1 MKANFFKIF
10 ILLLLVKVEGSAQ
23 FQRFTVEKAS
33 FSSRIYDEF
42 SPVFYQDGI
51 VFCSN
56 QSDNS
61 LVRYKN
67 EDSPLFKIFYI
78 PRRDSIRF
86 GSPRLLASEL
96 VSGFNDGPA
105 AINAQGTKIFYS
117 RNNSIEN
124 SLRNIS
130 DTLNKLGIYSGE
142 LVNGVWTNIQA
153 FKHNNPDFNLTAPA
167 LSHDERKL
175 YFSSDMPG
183 GFGGMDLYYS
193 EMIDGEWNKPVNMGP
208 LINTSGNESFPFAA
222 ESGLLF
228 FASDGHPGFGE
239 MDIFYTSESNNEW
252 VTPVNLGPEINSKA
266 DEFGL
271 ATDSKFEN
279 GFFSSNRRGTDDIYR
294 FSRFYID
301 FGECKSKV
309 ENMLCYTFYVLNIL
323 RSDTLKVK
331 YEWDFKD
338 GNLLHGEEVDY
349 CFPGPGDYAVS
360 LILFDEISGDT
371 ISLKSDYSKKLT
383 NIKQAYIQSADTG
396 LVNQKLRFEAVTND
410 LGEVII
416 TEYYWDFGNGFKKG
430 QSIMEKEFRNTGT
443 YIVKLGLVFSENEWN
458 GAPKICVMKEIVI
471 E

>member
-105 AINAQGTKIFYS
+105 AFNAQGTKIFFS

-124 SLRNIS
+124 SLKNIS
-130 DTLNKLGIYSGE
+130 DTLNKLGIYSAE
-142 LVNGVWTNIQA
+142 LVNGVWINIQA

-167 LSHDERKL
+167 LSHDERRL

-183 GFGGMDLYYS
+183 GYGGMDLYYS

-208 LINTSGNESFPFAA
+208 IINTSGNESFPFMS

-228 FASDGHPGFGE
+228 FASDGHPGLGKL
-239 MDIFYTSESNNEW
+239 DLFYTSESNNEW
-252 VTPVNLGPEINSKA
+252 ITPVNLGPEINSRA
-266 DEFGL
+266 DDFGM
-271 ATDSKFEN
+271 ATDSKFEK
-279 GFFSSNRRGTDDIYR
+279 GFFSSNRRGTDDIYGFNR
-294 FSRFYID
+294 DFID

-309 ENMLCYTFYVLNIL
+309 ENVLCYTFYVMNIMK
-323 RSDTLKVK
+323 SDTLKVK
-331 YEWDFKD
+331 YEWDFED
-338 GNLLHGEEVDY
+338 GNLLYGEEVDY
-349 CFPGPGDYAVS
+349 CFPGPGDYSVS

-371 ISLKSDYSKKLT
+371 ISLKSEYSKKLT
-383 NIKQAYIQSADTG
+383 NIKQAYIQSADMG
-396 LVNQKLRFEAVTND
+396 LVNQKLSFEAVTSD
-410 LGEVII
+410 LGKIVI
-416 TEYYWDFGNGFKKG
+416 TGFYWDFGEGFREG
-430 QSIMEKEFRNTGT
+430 QSIMQKEFKKPGT
-443 YIVKLGLVFSENEWN
+443 YNVRLGLVFTENERN
-458 GAPKICVMKEIVI
+458 GAQKMCVMKEIVI